1 MLVVQRLVF
10 ERVHIQSAKLNPLE
24 VFYQKTVWVYLRHSG
39 AVFLS
44 PQVHLKLTEEIL

>member
-24 VFYQKTVWVYLRHSG
+24 IFVIKPSGFILDIQVPFFYPLR
-39 AVFLS
+39 F
-44 PQVHLKLTEEIL
+44 I